1 MENRERGQDETTEQG
16 HQRIVPTRP
25 GRWYAQWAHDEPSD
39 DMIFIAS
46 VLQDE
51 HRLFVHLGGVTSD
64 LRALRFI
71 APIPGPAVLAAL
83 AEYGEA
89 VRAADNEGE
98 DRARRIRAGG
108 SDSAAGLIELIEERE
123 YRAELLRDA
132 IRAERDAERDGGA

>member
-89 VRAADNEGE
+89 L
-98 DRARRIRAGG
+98 
-108 SDSAAGLIELIEERE
+108 AGLDAEPNDRIPTVGIM
-123 YRAELLRDA
+123 RAFNDAGDALHAA

>member
-1 MENRERGQDETTEQG
+1 MSDKSTEQA
-16 HQRIVPTRP
+16 QPRIVPKRP

-39 DMIFIAS
+39 DMTFIAS

-83 AEYGEA
+83 AKYGEA
-89 VRAADNEGE
+89 LAAAD
-98 DRARRIRAGG
+98 AGSCADYSPCCG
-108 SDSAAGLIELIEERE
+108 PHGVALDA
-123 YRAELLRDA
+123 A

>member
-1 MENRERGQDETTEQG
+1 MNDKNTEQG
-16 HQRIVPTRP
+16 QPRTPTRP

-39 DMIFIAS
+39 DMIFVAS
-46 VLQDE
+46 VLQDD

-64 LRALRFI
+64 LRALRWL

-89 VRAADNEGE
+89 VLALD
-98 DRARRIRAGG
+98 
-108 SDSAAGLIELIEERE
+108 ELNVRE
-123 YRAELLRDA
+123 LRGAFGVLDGACAKLHAA